1 MDIKI
6 GNTITVFIPFDKLG
20 IDSANEIKSIIGS
33 FVIRNNRHTH
43 HNVPVLSPTEYTI
56 REYGCPVYNK
66 MPANAHCCAEHPIHG
81 FSVYK
86 DTDPAIVGNVI
97 TVVYPGYLQH
107 ITGEF
112 DVVLEVTLSKKDG
125 KIIKSFNNLF
135 ALSEENYVEDKP
147 SNVIVKNNKHDITID
162 NKTIY
167 NGIVIYD
174 KTLLTTGTFDNFVLN
189 LNK

>member
-6 GNTITVFIPFDKLG
+6 GNTITVSIPFNQLG
-20 IDSANEIKSIIGS
+20 IGSDNEIKSVTGY
-33 FVIRNNRHTH
+33 FVIRDNRHTH

-86 DTDPAIVGNVI
+86 DTDPAVVKNVI
-97 TVVYPGYLQH
+97 SIVYPGYLQNV
-107 ITGEF
+107 TGEF
-112 DVVLEVTLSKKDG
+112 DVVLEVVLSGNNG
-125 KIIKSFNNLF
+125 KIIKYFNNLF
-135 ALSEENYVEDKP
+135 ALSEDNYTKDTP
-147 SNVIVKNNKHDITID
+147 SNVVVANNR
-162 NKTIY
+162 Y
-167 NGIVIYD
+167 NQCVIHNG
-174 KTLLTTGTFDNFVLN
+174 TLFTSGTFDDFLFN